1 MFGGFMT
8 RARALRVAIIAV
20 LVLRVGLNAG
30 DAKADASPAEVE
42 AKKIFTSRCMACH
55 TFGKGVKV
63 GPDLKGVN
71 ERRQRAWLL
80 KFVRG
85 SSQVIASGDPI
96 ATELFTQFKGQRMPD
111 WVDLSEDQVN
121 AILDWLG
128 KNGPDQQD
136 PDTKPAELATPAE
149 IDTGR
154 QLFHGGKSMV
164 NGGSACG
171 NCHAV
176 TDDHKTAGGTLAKDL
191 THIFATYQDAQTT
204 VFLQRPCF
212 LRYPESISERFLAPE
227 ESFAIKAY
235 LRYVAINAQPADA
248 GLPTKTVAKPTEGTG
263 ASTPTAAGTTGDK
276 PPGRRVVWDVPT
288 VTGGHGIGKSSHVSS
303 DLLFAAFPYAAL
315 LIFLVG
321 LAIRYA
327 VARRNPDA
335 IRPSAKAAWR
345 ALASSRLWQAG
356 LAVTIILHIIGL
368 VAPHALLGWNTSP
381 GKLYLLEGIGFL
393 LGIAALVGWV
403 QVMTRH
409 VGRAATSGSLLELTD
424 CILLSVLCMAVVS
437 GLLTA
442 FLYRWGS
449 SWGEETLAPYM
460 SSLATGKPAS
470 ALVQEMPF
478 LVRLHVFTWFIVI
491 ALVPF
496 TSITN
501 LILPAIDRVL
511 LTLSGPVG
519 AAGAAGRRTAKK
531 LSPAHLIWPEEDA
544 IDMSKDRDS
553 HES

>member
-1 MFGGFMT
+1 MT

-30 DAKADASPAEVE
+30 AAKADPSPAEVE
-42 AKKIFTSRCMACH
+42 AKKIFSTRCMACH

-71 ERRQRAWLL
+71 ERRQRAWLV

-96 ATELFTQFKGQRMPD
+96 ATDLFTQFKGQRMPD
-111 WVDLSEDQVN
+111 WVDLSEETVN
-121 AILDWLG
+121 NILDWLG

-136 PDTKPAELATPAE
+136 ADVKPAELATPAE
-149 IDTGR
+149 IDAGR
-154 QLFHGGKSMV
+154 QLFHGGKAMKY
-164 NGGSACG
+164 GGTACAG
-171 NCHAV
+171 CHAV
-176 TDDHKTAGGTLAKDL
+176 TDDGKAAGGTLAPDL
-191 THIFATYQDAQTT
+191 THIFATYQDAQMT
-204 VFLQRPCF
+204 VFLKRPCF
-212 LRYPESISERFLAPE
+212 LRYPESVSAKFLDPE
-227 ESFAIKAY
+227 ETFALKAY
-235 LRYVAINAQPADA
+235 LRYLAITAQPANA
-248 GLPTKTVAKPTEGTG
+248 GIPGKTTVAKPAEGT
-263 ASTPTAAGTTGDK
+263 AAPAAAGTTTDK
-276 PPGRRVVWDVPT
+276 PPARRAVWDVPT
-288 VTGGHGIGKSSHVSS
+288 VPAGLGIGKSSHVSS

-327 VARRNPDA
+327 VARRNPEA
-335 IRPSAKAAWR
+335 IRPSARAAWH
-345 ALASSRLWQAG
+345 ALAGSKLWLVG
-356 LAVTIILHIIGL
+356 LAVTVILHIIGL
-368 VAPHALLGWNTSP
+368 VAPRAILGWDTSP
-381 GKLYLLEGIGFL
+381 GRLYLLEGLGFV
-393 LGIAALVGWV
+393 LGLVALVGWV
-403 QVMTRH
+403 QVMVRH
-409 VGRAATSGSLLELTD
+409 VNRAAISGSLLELTD

-449 SWGEETLAPYM
+449 SWGEQTLAPYM
-460 SSLATGKPAS
+460 SSLATGKAIT
-470 ALVQEMPF
+470 ALVQELPF

-496 TSITN
+496 TSVSN
-501 LILPAIDRVL
+501 LIIPAVDRVL
-511 LTLSGPVG
+511 LAISGPVG

-544 IDMSKDRDS
+544 IDLSKDSDS

>member
-1 MFGGFMT
+1 MT
-8 RARALRVAIIAV
+8 RARALRVATIAV

-30 DAKADASPAEVE
+30 AAKADPSAAEVE

-71 ERRQRAWLL
+71 ERRQRAWIV

-136 PDTKPAELATPAE
+136 PDVKPAELATPAE
-149 IDTGR
+149 IDAGR
-154 QLFHGGKSMV
+154 QLFHGAKPMA
-164 NGGSACG
+164 NGGAACG

-176 TDDHKTAGGTLAKDL
+176 TDGGKTMGGTLARDL
-191 THIFATYQDAQTT
+191 THIFGTYQDAQMT
-204 VFLQRPCF
+204 VFLKKPCF
-212 LRYPESISERFLAPE
+212 FRIPESISEKFLEPV

-235 LRYVAINAQPADA
+235 LRDVALNAQPADA
-248 GLPTKTVAKPTEGTG
+248 GMPIKPTNPAPPAA
-263 ASTPTAAGTTGDK
+263 ASTAGATGDK
-276 PPGRRVVWDVPT
+276 PPARRVVWDVPT
-288 VTGGHGIGKSSHVSS
+288 VPAGLGIGKSSHVSS

-327 VARRNPDA
+327 VARRNPEA
-335 IRPSAKAAWR
+335 IRPSAKQAWH

-368 VAPHALLGWNTSP
+368 VAPHAILGWNTSP
-381 GKLYLLEGIGFL
+381 GRLYLLEGIGFL

-409 VGRAATSGSLLELTD
+409 VNRAASSGSLLELTD

-437 GLLTA
+437 GLITA

-449 SWGEETLAPYM
+449 SWGEQTLAPYM

-470 ALVQEMPF
+470 SLIEELPF
-478 LVRLHVFTWFIVI
+478 LVRLHVFTWFIAI

-511 LTLSGPVG
+511 LTISGPVG

-544 IDMSKDRDS
+544 LDLSKDRDS

>member
-1 MFGGFMT
+1 MT

-30 DAKADASPAEVE
+30 AAQADPSAAEAE
-42 AKKIFTSRCMACH
+42 AKKIFSTRCMACH

-71 ERRQRAWLL
+71 ERRQRAWLV

-111 WVDLSEDQVN
+111 WVDLSEETVN
-121 AILDWLG
+121 NILDWLG
-128 KNGPDQQD
+128 KNGPDQQE
-136 PDTKPAELATPAE
+136 PDVKLAEAATPAE
-149 IDTGR
+149 IDVGR
-154 QLFHGGKSMV
+154 QLFHGGKPMV

-176 TDDHKTAGGTLAKDL
+176 TDDGKPSGGTLAKDL
-191 THIFATYQDAQTT
+191 THIFATYQDVQMT
-204 VFLQRPCF
+204 VFLKQPCF
-212 LRYPESISERFLAPE
+212 FRIPESISEKFLAPE
-227 ESFAIKAY
+227 ESYAIKSY
-235 LRYVAINAQPADA
+235 LRYVAITAQPADA
-248 GLPTKTVAKPTEGTG
+248 GMPSKTTLAKPTEGTG
-263 ASTPTAAGTTGDK
+263 AGSDKAAAAGTTSDK
-276 PPGRRVVWDVPT
+276 GPARRVVWDVP
-288 VTGGHGIGKSSHVSS
+288 VVPQGLGIGKSSHVAS
-303 DLLFAAFPYAAL
+303 DLLFASFPYAAVLIL
-315 LIFLVG
+315 LIG

-335 IRPSAKAAWR
+335 IRPSAKQAWQ
-345 ALASSRLWQAG
+345 AIASSRLWQAG
-356 LAVTIILHIIGL
+356 LVVTVILHIIGL
-368 VAPHALLGWNTSP
+368 VAPHAILGWDTSP
-381 GKLYLLEGIGFL
+381 GRLYLLEGIGFL

-403 QVMTRH
+403 QTMTRH

-424 CILLSVLCMAVVS
+424 CIMLSVLCMAVVS
-437 GLLTA
+437 GLVTA

-449 SWGEETLAPYM
+449 SWGEQTLAPYM
-460 SSLATGKPAS
+460 SSLASGKPAT
-470 ALVQEMPF
+470 ALVEEMPF
-478 LVRLHVFTWFIVI
+478 LVRLHVFTWFVVI

-496 TSITN
+496 TSVAN
-501 LILPAIDRVL
+501 LIIPAVDRVL
-511 LTLSGPVG
+511 LAISGPVG

-544 IDMSKDRDS
+544 IDLSKDRDS